1 MFVQQFV
8 NGLILG
14 SIYALIALGYTMV
27 YGIIMLINFAHGE
40 IYMFGA
46 FAGMILVVF
55 YKVPFI
61 LAFLLAM
68 AFAALVGLTVEYLA
82 YRPLRR
88 SSRLAALISAIGA
101 SIFLQNLALLIMG
114 ARPYSFHS
122 PFTPAVYKTSL
133 LTISKLELII
143 LAISFFLMVGLTFF
157 VQKTKIGKAMRATA
171 QDIDTAS
178 LMGINV
184 NQIIAITFLIGSA
197 LGAAA
202 GVMVGIYFRT
212 VTPTMGLMPG
222 LKGFW
227 LQFWRYRQNSG
238 SHARRAFTRYRR
250 GYGSCIYFFPVRDV
264 AICYSYSYYSLSLPA
279 CWAALPRKKSNILI
293 PDKSTC
299 CCIFK
304 KVGGKAVDKC
314 ILFADNNSRI
324 ILLWLQV

>member
-171 QDIDTAS
+171 QDINTAS

-222 LKGFW
+222 LKGFVAAV
-227 LQFWRYRQNSG
+227 LGGIGRIPGAMLGGLLLGIAEVMAAAYISSQYRD
-238 SHARRAFTRYRR
+238 AAAF
-250 GYGSCIYFFPVRDV
+250 
-264 AICYSYSYYSLSLPA
+264 A
-279 CWAALPRKKSNILI
+279 ILI
-293 PDKSTC
+293 LVLF
-299 CCIFK
+299 FK
-304 KVGGKAVDKC
+304 PAGLLGSFTQEKV
-314 ILFADNNSRI
+314 
-324 ILLWLQV
+324 